1 MNITERVQEVF
12 NRFNI
17 NLEVTEKTRTEMA
30 EAALD
35 NGTVIYT
42 DAEAFAEGV
51 EAFIIN
57 DEGERIPLPA
67 GDYTFADGMMIVVGE
82 GGVVE
87 SVATA
92 EVEEAPEAAPEE
104 VAELAE
110 EEEKP
115 AMNYVT
121 KEEVEEMVMAAI
133 QKYMDP
139 KEEEEKEM
147 EEEKEEMKTEED
159 KEAMSSQL
167 EDELTAIKA
176 ELSEIKKQ
184 AASTG
189 LKHKAPTVEAEPINL
204 GKLNIQERVQ
214 AIHNQFTK

>member
-12 NRFNI
+12 NRFNV

-67 GDYTFADGMMIVVGE
+67 GDYTFADGTVIVVGE
-82 GGVVE
+82 GGVVQ
-87 SVATA
+87 SVTA
-92 EVEEAPEAAPEE
+92 PEVEEAPAEAPAE

-110 EEEKP
+110 EDEEKKKEE
-115 AMNYVT
+115 MNYVT
-121 KEEVEEMVMAAI
+121 REEVEEMVMAAI

-147 EEEKEEMKTEED
+147 EEEKEED
-159 KEAMSSQL
+159 KEKMSSQL
-167 EDELTAIKA
+167 VEELSSIKA
-176 ELSEIKKQ
+176 ELSAIKKQ

-189 LKHKAPTVEAEPINL
+189 LKHKAPSVKPEPVNL
-204 GKLNIQERVQ
+204 KNLNTQERVQ
-214 AIHNQFTK
+214 AIHNQFSK

>member
-12 NRFNI
+12 NRFNV

-67 GDYTFADGMMIVVGE
+67 GDYTFADGTVIVVGE
-82 GGVVE
+82 GGVVQ
-87 SVATA
+87 SVTA
-92 EVEEAPEAAPEE
+92 PEVEEAPAEAPAE

-110 EEEKP
+110 EDEEKKKEE
-115 AMNYVT
+115 MNYVT
-121 KEEVEEMVMAAI
+121 REEVEEMVMAAI

-147 EEEKEEMKTEED
+147 TEDKEED
-159 KEAMSSQL
+159 KEKMSSQL
-167 EDELTAIKA
+167 VQELSSIKA
-176 ELSEIKKQ
+176 ELSDIKKQ

-189 LKHKAPTVEAEPINL
+189 LKHKAPAVKPEPVNL
-204 GKLNIQERVQ
+204 KNLNTQERVQ
-214 AIHNQFTK
+214 AIHNQFSK